1 MVDAAEI
8 DPNHAMVEALKA
20 AAKSVTGRDA
30 QVDGAGGCDLRLPV
44 LYGNTPSVLF
54 GPSGAMIH
62 STDEYIEFEQVID
75 CARVLARM
83 AVDWCGVA
91 D

>member
-1 MVDAAEI
+1 MCR
-8 DPNHAMVEALKA
+8 
-20 AAKSVTGRDA
+20 S
-30 QVDGAGGCDLRLPV
+30 DGAGGCDLRLPV

-75 CARVLARM
+75 CARVWRAWRLTGAASVKSSRNPSSPLKSIGEGARGR
-83 AVDWCGVA
+83 D
-91 D
+91 